1 MARLYANFITVVEYI
16 CLLLMVA
23 MTFVVAAG
31 VVSRY
36 VLGAA
41 LSWYDEFAEYILVW
55 TTFYGAVLAS
65 HHRAH
70 IGFDTLVESL
80 PPPLKKGFECFT
92 ELLLLGLQGVI
103 LYYGW
108 VLLQAMQ
115 FETAISLPWVKMTWV
130 YSVMPVS
137 AAMMLMVGLRNI
149 FTIFGKPRRG

>member
-1 MARLYANFITVVEYI
+1 MARFYANFIRVLEYI
-16 CLLLMVA
+16 CLLLMLT
-23 MTFVVAAG
+23 MTAVVAAG

-36 VLGAA
+36 LLDAA

-70 IGFDTLVESL
+70 IGFETLIESL
-80 PPPLKKGFECFT
+80 PPHFKKGFEFVT

-108 VLLQAMQ
+108 VLIQAME

-137 AAMMLMVGLRNI
+137 AGMMLIVGLRNM
-149 FTIFGKPRRG
+149 FTIFGKTHEG

>member
-1 MARLYANFITVVEYI
+1 MARLYANFIQALEYI
-16 CLLLMVA
+16 CLLLMLT
-23 MTFVVAAG
+23 MTVVVTAG
-31 VVSRY
+31 IVSRY
-36 VLGAA
+36 LLGAA

-70 IGFDTLVESL
+70 IGFETLVESL
-80 PPPLKKGFECFT
+80 PPPLKKGFEFVT

-108 VLLQAMQ
+108 VLIQAME

-137 AAMMLMVGLRNI
+137 AAMMLVVGVRNI
-149 FTIFGKPRRG
+149 FTLFGKTREG

>member
-1 MARLYANFITVVEYI
+1 VARLYTNFITVVEYI
-16 CLLLMVA
+16 CLFLMCT
-23 MTFVVAAG
+23 MTIVVAAG

-36 VLGAA
+36 LLDAA

-55 TTFYGAVLAS
+55 TMFYGAVLAS

-70 IGFDTLVESL
+70 IGFETLVESL
-80 PPPLKKGFECFT
+80 PLPLKKGFEFVT

-108 VLLQAMQ
+108 ILLQAIQ

-130 YSVMPVS
+130 YSVIPVS
-137 AAMMLMVGLRNI
+137 AAMMLIVGLRNM
-149 FTIFGKPRRG
+149 FTIFGKTHEG

>member
-1 MARLYANFITVVEYI
+1 MARLYANFITVMEYI
-16 CLLLMVA
+16 CLFLMST

-36 VLGAA
+36 LLGAA

-70 IGFDTLVESL
+70 IGFETLIESL
-80 PPPLKKGFECFT
+80 PPPLKKGFEFVT

-108 VLLQAMQ
+108 ILIQAVE

-130 YSVMPVS
+130 YSVMPIS
-137 AAMMLMVGLRNI
+137 AAMMLIVGLRNM
-149 FTIFGKPRRG
+149 FTIFGQAHKG

>member
-1 MARLYANFITVVEYI
+1 MTRLYANFIRVLEYV
-16 CLLLMVA
+16 CLLLMLA
-23 MTFVVAAG
+23 MTVVVTAG

-36 VLGAA
+36 LLHAA

-70 IGFDTLVESL
+70 IGFETLVESL
-80 PPPLKKGFECFT
+80 PPSLKKGFELLT
-92 ELLLLGLQGVI
+92 EILLLGLQGVI

-108 VLLQAMQ
+108 VLIQAME

-130 YSVMPVS
+130 YSVMPIS
-137 AAMMLMVGLRNI
+137 AAMMLVVGVRNI
-149 FTIFGKPRRG
+149 FTLFGRNHEG